1 MCFQKYH
8 VICYWS
14 RPPERWPYTGIAMP
28 RISRLKLPPVDA
40 GGETI
45 GQRVA
50 RFRKERGY
58 TQIELAEKIG
68 IIQSIVSAIETDTL
82 KLSAEMAVRFAQ
94 ALEVTTDELLL
105 PKAAKRRPAPK
116 TSRKVLRRVEQ
127 IESLPSHQ
135 QQTVLRTI
143 DAMLKGLKSA
153 S

>member
-1 MCFQKYH
+1 
-8 VICYWS
+8 
-14 RPPERWPYTGIAMP
+14 MP
-28 RISRLKLPPVDA
+28 RISRLKLPPVDT
-40 GGETI
+40 GGETL

-58 TQIELAEKIG
+58 TQIELADKIG
-68 IIQSIVSAIETDTL
+68 IIQSIVSAIETDAL
-82 KLSAEMAVRFAQ
+82 KLSAEMAIRFAQ

-105 PKAAKRRPAPK
+105 PKAAKRRPSPK
-116 TSRKVLRRVEQ
+116 ASRKVLRRVEQ